1 MELNI
6 EQWHQILLQGLGL
19 RSCSLDEA
27 FIEFG
32 PVPGS
37 GHASYSMSYPPSVKD
52 VINPLCLWKSIP
64 VGWKPALINTLD
76 LILGFPNAGERIL
89 CIITG
94 SRGSAYDY
102 PGCFCKSSSEYTRI
116 TNSYCLEGKTKGD
129 KEELA
134 DWVISNIPPYPM
146 L

>member
-6 EQWHQILLQGLGL
+6 DQWHQILLQGLGL

-52 VINPLCLWKSIP
+52 IIAPLCLWKNIP
-64 VGWKPALINTLD
+64 VDWKTALINTLD
-76 LILGFPNAGERIL
+76 LILGFPNSDERIL

-94 SRGSAYDY
+94 SRGSADDY
-102 PGCFCKSSSEYTRI
+102 PGCFCKSSSEYKRI
-116 TNSYCLEGKTKGD
+116 INSYFLVGKTKGD